1 MTQKTRY
8 ARLYRSGNGTH
19 NASLLLLIA
28 TLARGLL
35 NFPLSNLRTFT
46 YSVPIVQGG
55 APKEA
60 GDPSLN
66 FSPAFIMTGND
77 LRSAYL
83 SFFESK
89 GSLVIPSGSLIPS
102 DPTTLLT
109 SAGMQPLVPYFKG
122 EETPPSTRLTGC
134 QKSCRAD
141 DIEQVG
147 VTWRHASFFEMLGN
161 FSFGDYFKREAIVWG
176 WEFLT
181 KTLSI
186 DPEVLWV
193 SVYHEDT
200 EAPEIWRRDVGLSDD
215 RIYRFGKKD
224 NWWGPVGKSGPCGP
238 DSEIFFDRGAKYDT
252 GDPELDRP
260 GGDGDRYGEIWNLVF
275 QQYNQLESG
284 ELQLLPA
291 PGIDTGMG
299 LERTA
304 AILQGVDTIHQTDLF
319 APLIN
324 AIFACRGPLP
334 SPPHVGAGEGAL
346 AGDLPFSLSTPE
358 LNPLDPTSKP
368 ARIIADHIR
377 ASVFLIGDGV
387 IPGANGRDYMLRR
400 FIRRAYLTGRSL
412 GLTEPFLYRLVPIV
426 QRSYGQVY
434 PELVQ
439 RGEVITNFIRSEEE
453 KFESTLDA
461 GMGRLEDMIAD
472 AKAKGQTTIS
482 GREVFDMYQSKGFP
496 PELTQDLLEQEG
508 LSYDDASFI
517 EAREKHEG
525 ASGTV
530 VGEYGK
536 RSFGDLQTE
545 FVGYNSLES
554 EAQITAVQG
563 NRVVLDRTPF
573 YGESGGQVG
582 DTGDLIGEG
591 MLARV
596 LDTQRDGKAW
606 VHTVELE
613 LGDLREG
620 QTVSARVNSERRRAI
635 ERAHS
640 STHLLH
646 AALRKH
652 LGDHVQQKGSLVR
665 GDELRFDF
673 VHFAPLTDEER
684 ANVERTVNEEI
695 LRSLPVEIAEKTLA
709 EARAMGAMAL
719 FGEKY
724 GEVVRTVRMGD
735 FSLELCG
742 GTHIPTTSAAGTF
755 RIASEGGVAANV
767 RRIEALTGFAALD
780 YDRKTENELRSV
792 ARELGARPDAALA
805 SAQKLAARV
814 KELEKQL
821 AGAQRQLAGGAD
833 ELLGQAVEVKGF
845 SFASGR
851 APEGVSGEA
860 LRELA
865 DRLAQK
871 LDGVVALVS
880 EDGGKITWAV
890 KATKS
895 AVEKGAHAGNLVK
908 QLAQITGGNGGGRP
922 DFAQAGGK
930 DASKIDEALARAKDL
945 V

>member
-1 MTQKTRY
+1 V
-8 ARLYRSGNGTH
+8 
-19 NASLLLLIA
+19 
-28 TLARGLL
+28 
-35 NFPLSNLRTFT
+35 FPLTNS
-46 YSVPIVQGG
+46 
-55 APKEA
+55 APQIPNSKKPLTRA
-60 GDPSLN
+60 PQTAQTPSLN
-66 FSPAFIMTGND
+66 FPPAFIMTGND
-77 LRSAYL
+77 LRSQYL

-122 EETPPSTRLTGC
+122 EEKPPSTRLTSC

-181 KTLSI
+181 KTLNI
-186 DPEVLWV
+186 DPDVLWV
-193 SVYHEDT
+193 SVYHEDE

-252 GDPELDRP
+252 GDPDMDRP

-284 ELQLLPA
+284 ELTPLPA

-324 AIFACRGPLP
+324 AIHAARTP
-334 SPPHVGAGEGAL
+334 GE
-346 AGDLPFSLSTPE
+346 LPFSLSTPE
-358 LNPLDPTSKP
+358 LHPQDPTSKP

-439 RGEVITNFIRSEEE
+439 RGAQITNFIQSEEE
-453 KFESTLDA
+453 KFEKTLDT
-461 GMGRLEDMIAD
+461 GMSRLEDMIAD
-472 AKAKGQTTIS
+472 AKAKGQTAIS

-508 LSYDDASFI
+508 LSYDDASFV
-517 EAREKHEG
+517 EAREKHE
-525 ASGTV
+525 ADSTPADDWKYV
-530 VGEYGK
+530 THT
-536 RSFGDLQTE
+536 FDFQTQ
-545 FVGYNSLES
+545 FVGYDSLES
-554 EAQITAVQG
+554 EAQVLAVQG
-563 NRVVLDRTPF
+563 DRVVLNRTPF

-582 DTGDLIGEG
+582 DTGELIGEG
-591 MLARV
+591 TFARV

-613 LGDLREG
+613 SGELHEG
-620 QTVSARVNSERRRAI
+620 QTVSARVNGERRRAI

-684 ANVERTVNEEI
+684 AAVERTINEEI
-695 LRSLPVEIAEKTLA
+695 LRSLPIEIAEKTLA

-724 GEVVRTVRMGD
+724 GEVVRTVKMGE

-742 GTHIPTTSAAGTF
+742 GTHVPTTSAAGTF

-814 KELEKQL
+814 KDLEKQL

-833 ELLGQAVEVKGF
+833 ELLATAVEVKGF
-845 SFASGR
+845 RFASGR
-851 APEGVSGEA
+851 APEGVSGDA

-880 EDGGKITWAV
+880 QDGGKITWAV

-930 DASKIDEALARAKDL
+930 NASRIDEALERARDL

>member
-1 MTQKTRY
+1 
-8 ARLYRSGNGTH
+8 
-19 NASLLLLIA
+19 
-28 TLARGLL
+28 
-35 NFPLSNLRTFT
+35 
-46 YSVPIVQGG
+46 
-55 APKEA
+55 
-60 GDPSLN
+60 
-66 FSPAFIMTGND
+66 MTGQD
-77 LRSAYL
+77 LRSQYL

-89 GSLVIPSGSLIPS
+89 NSLIIPSGSLIPT

-122 EETPPSTRLTGC
+122 EETPPSTRLTSC

-186 DPEVLWV
+186 DPKVLWI

-200 EAPEIWRRDVGLSDD
+200 EAPEIWKKDVGLSDD

-252 GDPELDRP
+252 GDPEMDRP

-284 ELQLLPA
+284 ELVNLPA

-304 AILQGVDTIHQTDLF
+304 AILQGVDTIHHTDLF

-324 AIFACRGPLP
+324 AIFAAKNP
-334 SPPHVGAGEGAL
+334 GE
-346 AGDLPFSLSTPE
+346 LPFSLSTPE
-358 LNPLDPTSKP
+358 LNPQDPTSKP
-368 ARIIADHIR
+368 VRIIADHVR
-377 ASVFLIGDGV
+377 AAAFLIGDGV

-400 FIRRAYLTGRSL
+400 FIRRAYLSGRSL
-412 GLTEPFLYRLVPIV
+412 GITEPFLHRLVPTI
-426 QRSYGQVY
+426 QRSYGDVY
-434 PELVQ
+434 PELVG
-439 RGEVITNFIRSEEE
+439 RGDIITNFIKSEEE
-453 KFESTLDA
+453 KFESTLDS
-461 GMGRLEDMIAD
+461 GMGRLEDIIAD
-472 AKAKGQTTIS
+472 ARKKGLQTIS
-482 GREVFDMYQSKGFP
+482 GREVFDLYQSKGFP

-508 LSYDDASFI
+508 LSYDDASFL
-517 EAREKHEG
+517 EARERHESDSKTKDDW
-525 ASGTV
+525 A
-530 VGEYGK
+530 YAK

-545 FVGYNSLES
+545 FVGYNALES
-554 EAQITAVQG
+554 DAEILAVQD
-563 NRVVLDRTPF
+563 NKVVLNKSPF
-573 YGESGGQVG
+573 YGESGGQIG
-582 DTGDLIGEG
+582 DTGELVGEG
-591 MLARV
+591 VVARV
-596 LDTQRDGKAW
+596 LDTQKEGKTW
-606 VHTVELE
+606 VHTIELVSGE
-613 LGDLREG
+613 LSEG
-620 QTVSARVNSERRRAI
+620 QTVSARVNGERRRAI

-640 STHLLH
+640 TTHLLH

-652 LGDHVQQKGSLVR
+652 LGDHVQQRGSLVQS
-665 GDELRFDF
+665 DQLRFDF
-673 VHFAPLTDEER
+673 VHFAPLTEDER
-684 ANVERTVNEEI
+684 VKVEQTVNEEI
-695 LRSLPVEIAEKTLA
+695 LKSLPVEIAEKTLA

-724 GEVVRTVRMGD
+724 GDVVRTVKMGD

-742 GTHIPTTSAAGTF
+742 GTHLPTTSAAGLF
-755 RIASEGGVAANV
+755 RIQSEGGVAANV
-767 RRIEALTGFAALD
+767 RRIEALTGFAALEH
-780 YDRKTENELRSV
+780 DRRTELSLREV
-792 ARELGARPDAALA
+792 AQELGARPETAIQA
-805 SAQKLAARV
+805 AQKLSSRV
-814 KELEKQL
+814 KELERQL
-821 AGAQRQLAGGAD
+821 AGAQRQLSSGAAD
-833 ELLGQAVEVKGF
+833 SLLEGAVEVKGF

-851 APEGVSGEA
+851 APEGVSGDA

-865 DRLAQK
+865 DKLAQK

-895 AVEKGAHAGNLVK
+895 AVERGAHAGNLVK

-945 V
+945 L